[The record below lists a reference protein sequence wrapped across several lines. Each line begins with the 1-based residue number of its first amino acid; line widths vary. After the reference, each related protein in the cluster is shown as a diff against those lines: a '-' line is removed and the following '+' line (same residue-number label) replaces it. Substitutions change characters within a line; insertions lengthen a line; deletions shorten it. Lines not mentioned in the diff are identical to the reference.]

1 MGIPH
6 GITIRGY
13 TGAETVEVVTARN
26 EAGDIPA
33 WDTYPAKSEYFM
45 PLTVKKSG
53 LSLQTLKFCVK
64 GYVPGTMRIVL
75 RQYGFDTPLADVF
88 VDIIRGLNDVAASMG
103 SIELKKNVEYQLYMA
118 ASNNF
123 YPPSIQPEWV
133 VENEYL
139 DIQHGSAYYN
149 DDTTLIFGGTVVL
162 QEMTLGDEL
171 HTWKDL
177 FLIPASRPIVQPPIE
192 KTMTLDVEGMSG
204 EADLSHGLTGYPVFN
219 DREGNWQFYIDTDR
233 WREANGFWGPVGS
246 FAYRDIMRRLNR
258 MMERPFQTKIIFDDD
273 PLFYYVGRVWV
284 SERPSQ
290 QYDHTKITLQYRL
303 YPYKYLLVEDGDDW
317 LWDTFCFE
325 TDIATVKMHD
335 VAMKAGER
343 ETFPLV
349 FTDKPSAVF
358 VTSTGAAKANMQNQ
372 NGVDYTLLGQESMPK
387 TQYVFLTRFS
397 SGGTSYECRLQT
409 LVMPLVTKEYGIHMM
424 GMELALYPVSTGKV
438 TVSIRKK
445 GTSVLLA
452 SDSFTV
458 TRTSSGTG
466 VEYQIFDGIGLMADL
481 EKNTAYE
488 IVVEAAGKVYAPNI
502 PKESLTEND
511 YLDFGTGAQAIAA
524 DSGGYELFCGSVSF
538 YAGEGAVLKPGVKT
552 NIGIVG
558 TAPDNNGR
566 VVVVQAE
573 EDTSIS
579 IDYRPAYL

>member
-1 MGIPH
+1 MQIPH

-45 PLTVKKSG
+45 PLTIKKSG

-64 GYVPGTMRIVL
+64 GYVPGIMRIVL

-88 VDIIRGLNDVAASMG
+88 VHIIRGLNDIAADMG
-103 SIELKKNVEYQLYMA
+103 SVELKKNVEYQLYMA

-123 YPPSIQPEWV
+123 YPPSIKPEWV

-139 DIQHGSAYYN
+139 DIQHGSVYYN
-149 DDTTLIFGGTVVL
+149 GDTTLIFGGTVVL

-219 DREGNWQFYIDTDR
+219 DREGSWQFYIDTDR

-246 FAYRDIMRRLNR
+246 FAYRDIMHRLNR

-290 QYDHTKITLQYRL
+290 QYNHTKITLQYRL

-335 VAMKAGER
+335 VAMKAGDR

-358 VTSTGAAKANMQNQ
+358 VTSTGAATANIQNQ
-372 NGVDYTLLGQESMPK
+372 NGVDYTLLSQSSMAEMK
-387 TQYVFLTRFS
+387 YDFLKS
-397 SGGTSYECRLQT
+397 WTSNETTYNCELAT
-409 LVMPLVTKEYGIHMM
+409 LVMPLVTKQYDIALTRL
-424 GMELALYPVSTGKV
+424 ELAFYPVGTGEG
-438 TVSIRKK
+438 TVSVRRK

-452 SDSFTV
+452 SDTFEIIRAGS
-458 TRTSSGTG
+458 
-466 VEYQIFDGIGLMADL
+466 GIGTIEVGLAADL
-481 EKNTAYE
+481 QKNTAYE
-488 IVVEAAGKVYAPNI
+488 IVVEAEGKLYAPNI
-502 PKESLTEND
+502 PKESLIEND
-511 YLDFGTGAQAIAA
+511 YLDFGTGAAA
-524 DSGGYELFCGSVSF
+524 LAPDCGGYELFCGSVSF

-552 NIGIVG
+552 NIGIVD

>member
-1 MGIPH
+1 MQIPH

-13 TGAETVEVVTARN
+13 TGAEIVEVVTARN

-33 WDTYPAKSEYFM
+33 WDTYPAKYEYFM

-53 LSLQTLKFCVK
+53 LSLRTLKFCVK

-75 RQYGFDTPLADVF
+75 RQYGFDTALTDVF
-88 VDIIRGLNDVAASMG
+88 VDIIRGLNDVAVNMG

-123 YPPSIQPEWV
+123 YPPSIKPEWV

-149 DDTTLIFGGTVVL
+149 GDTTLIFGGTVVL

-219 DREGNWQFYIDTDR
+219 DREGSWQFYIDTDR

-246 FAYRDIMRRLNR
+246 FAYRDIMHRLNR

-325 TDIATVKMHD
+325 TDIATVKTHD
-335 VAMKAGER
+335 VAMKAGEM

-358 VTSTGAAKANMQNQ
+358 VTSTGAATANIQNQ
-372 NGVDYTLLGQESMPK
+372 NGVDYTLLSQSSMAETK
-387 TQYVFLTRFS
+387 YDFLKS
-397 SGGTSYECRLQT
+397 WTSNDTIYNCELTT
-409 LVMPLVTKEYGIHMM
+409 LVMPLVTKEYDIALMRM
-424 GMELALYPVSTGKV
+424 GFTFYPVGEGEG
-438 TVSIRKK
+438 TVSIRRK

-452 SDSFTV
+452 SDTFEVLRAGASK
-458 TRTSSGTG
+458 GTI
-466 VEYQIFDGIGLMADL
+466 EIGLMAEL
-481 EKNTAYE
+481 KKNTAYE

-502 PKESLTEND
+502 PKESLIEND
-511 YLDFGTGAQAIAA
+511 YLDFGTGAAA
-524 DSGGYELFCGSVSF
+524 VAEDSGGYELFCGSVSF
-538 YAGEGAVLKPGVKT
+538 YSGEGAVLKPGVKT
-552 NIGIVG
+552 NIGIMG

>member
-1 MGIPH
+1 MQIPH

-33 WDTYPAKSEYFM
+33 WDTYPAKFEYFM

-53 LSLQTLKFCVK
+53 LSLRTLKFCVK

-75 RQYGFDTPLADVF
+75 RQYGFDTALADVF
-88 VDIIRGLNDVAASMG
+88 VDIIKGLNDVTANMG

-133 VENEYL
+133 VKNEYL

-149 DDTTLIFGGTVVL
+149 GDTTLIFGGTVVL

-219 DREGNWQFYIDTDR
+219 DREGSWQFYIDTDR

-290 QYDHTKITLQYRL
+290 QYDHTKITLRYRL
-303 YPYKYLLVEDGDDW
+303 YPYKYLLAEDGDDW

-325 TDIATVKMHD
+325 TDIATVKTHD
-335 VAMKAGER
+335 VVMKAGER

-358 VTSTGAAKANMQNQ
+358 VTSTGAATANIQNQ
-372 NGVDYTLLGQESMPK
+372 NGVD
-387 TQYVFLTRFS
+387 
-397 SGGTSYECRLQT
+397 
-409 LVMPLVTKEYGIHMM
+409 
-424 GMELALYPVSTGKV
+424 
-438 TVSIRKK
+438 
-445 GTSVLLA
+445 
-452 SDSFTV
+452 
-458 TRTSSGTG
+458 
-466 VEYQIFDGIGLMADL
+466 
-481 EKNTAYE
+481 
-488 IVVEAAGKVYAPNI
+488 
-502 PKESLTEND
+502 
-511 YLDFGTGAQAIAA
+511 
-524 DSGGYELFCGSVSF
+524 
-538 YAGEGAVLKPGVKT
+538 
-552 NIGIVG
+552 
-558 TAPDNNGR
+558 
-566 VVVVQAE
+566 
-573 EDTSIS
+573 
-579 IDYRPAYL
+579 